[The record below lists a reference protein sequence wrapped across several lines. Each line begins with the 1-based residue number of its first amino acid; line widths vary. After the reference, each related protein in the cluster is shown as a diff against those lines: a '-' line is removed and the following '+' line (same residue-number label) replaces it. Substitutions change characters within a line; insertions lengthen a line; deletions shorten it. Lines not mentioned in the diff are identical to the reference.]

1 MNKTID
7 KNQVKENMRG
17 FLSEIATDVEKEEI
31 LFQLLGELYG
41 FDKQTK
47 VTNVVFETANHQL
60 FSEKLKGN
68 RPITEKVKKRIKNSI
83 KRHGQIAP
91 IIVNE
96 NGEILDGQ
104 HRLSAIIDLSK
115 EKGEA
120 IPVRVVCQPG
130 YTLEQARV
138 MNICQSKW
146 KLYDY
151 VASFADYS
159 DDYKR
164 LVQVIEDFKYSLSSK
179 CILAVATGSYGN
191 NSNGNGSKMIKNGL
205 FTMSQEQEKKIRKC
219 LKDLSELVFI
229 ARKSNLFKCV
239 RYEDKFLNAVSYL
252 MMDYGFSSRRFG
264 KAFASYRGEIESN
277 NFNECI
283 RSAFKVYHSVPG
295 KRKNCLCDTVIKDY
309 AVLRASTAKK
319 LKLATV

>member
-17 FLSEIATDVEKEEI
+17 FLSEIVTDVEKEEI

-130 YTLEQARV
+130 
-138 MNICQSKW
+138 
-146 KLYDY
+146 
-151 VASFADYS
+151 
-159 DDYKR
+159 
-164 LVQVIEDFKYSLSSK
+164 
-179 CILAVATGSYGN
+179 
-191 NSNGNGSKMIKNGL
+191 
-205 FTMSQEQEKKIRKC
+205 
-219 LKDLSELVFI
+219 
-229 ARKSNLFKCV
+229 
-239 RYEDKFLNAVSYL
+239 
-252 MMDYGFSSRRFG
+252 
-264 KAFASYRGEIESN
+264 
-277 NFNECI
+277 
-283 RSAFKVYHSVPG
+283 
-295 KRKNCLCDTVIKDY
+295 
-309 AVLRASTAKK
+309 
-319 LKLATV
+319 